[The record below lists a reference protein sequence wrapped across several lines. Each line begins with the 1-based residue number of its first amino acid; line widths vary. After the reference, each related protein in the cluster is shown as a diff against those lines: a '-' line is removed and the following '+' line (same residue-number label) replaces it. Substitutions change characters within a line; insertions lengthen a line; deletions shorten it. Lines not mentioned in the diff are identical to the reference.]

1 MTKILIVSHGNLAN
15 EMILTAKMIMGEFK
29 GVDVLGLQADDHI
42 ETFYEKIKNKC
53 EQLSEGLLILT
64 DLAGGSPFI
73 QASRCYYEY
82 HDKKEVEVVA
92 GMNLAMVIECISQ
105 MELKNAHELKETA
118 LSIGAVSI
126 KAFEISKEVK

>member
-15 EMILTAKMIMGEFK
+15 EMAVTAKMIMGEFS
-29 GVDVLGLQADDHI
+29 GVNVLGLQADDHI
-42 ETFYEKIKNKC
+42 ETFYEKIKTQC
-53 EQLSEGLLILT
+53 EQLTESMLILT

-82 HDKKEVEVVA
+82 YEKKEVEVVA

-105 MELKNAHELKETA
+105 KEFKNAQELKDIA

-126 KAFEISKEVK
+126 KSFEMSKEVK

>member
-1 MTKILIVSHGNLAN
+1 MTNILIVSHGNLAN
-15 EMILTAKMIMGEFK
+15 EMAATAKMIMGKFN

-42 ETFYEKIKNKC
+42 ETFYEKIKKQC
-53 EQLSEGLLILT
+53 EQLTEGMLILT

-105 MELKNAHELKETA
+105 KEFKNARELKETA

-126 KAFEISKEVK
+126 KSFEISKEVK

>member
-1 MTKILIVSHGNLAN
+1 MTKLLIVSHGNLAN
-15 EMILTAKMIMGEFK
+15 EMVMTAKMIMGEFN
-29 GVDVLGLQADDHI
+29 GVDVLSLQADDHI
-42 ETFYEKIKNKC
+42 ETFYEKIKCKC
-53 EQLSEGLLILT
+53 EQLSTGLLILT

-82 HDKKEVEVVA
+82 YDKREVEVVA

-105 MELKNAHELKETA
+105 REFKNAHELKETA